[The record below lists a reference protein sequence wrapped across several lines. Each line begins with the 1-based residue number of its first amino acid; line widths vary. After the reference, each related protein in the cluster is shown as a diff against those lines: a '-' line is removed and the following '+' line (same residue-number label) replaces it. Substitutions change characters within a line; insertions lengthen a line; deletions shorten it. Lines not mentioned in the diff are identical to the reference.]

1 MPPPRTSRCSSRPAP
16 PCHLQDNHCP
26 QTPTLRSSSP
36 TPRAPGARTAA
47 LITSV
52 SCQDGSALGAA
63 AAASSRWLYYCQ
75 GDALLSAFS
84 SASLSETVLYTTTSL
99 SSSSHTE
106 DLGGSDA
113 WLNNLT
119 LARTPDWW
127 HATLR
132 TNQDS
137 SASWPGPYAPAQATV
152 ATTPTYPLYPGE
164 QFELQIYNYQSYASN
179 VASPG
184 FTVAY
189 DPTVLETQKGCTGTR
204 QCKSSSRA
212 VIFRCPSKSLGW
224 CDRRDLRV
232 SRQAFAA
239 YG

>member
-1 MPPPRTSRCSSRPAP
+1 MVVLRRMWGGASPGRYASCASRRRALSA
-16 PCHLQDNHCP
+16 
-26 QTPTLRSSSP
+26 RSSTRFATRS
-36 TPRAPGARTAA
+36 TGRAR
-47 LITSV
+47 SFER
-52 SCQDGSALGAA
+52 
-63 AAASSRWLYYCQ
+63 ASS
-75 GDALLSAFS
+75 LSAFS

-106 DLGGSDA
+106 NLGGSDA

-164 QFELQIYNYQSYASN
+164 QFELQIYNYQTYASN
-179 VASPG
+179 VASLG

-189 DPTVLETQKGCTGTR
+189 DTSVVSYSAAIST
-204 QCKSSSRA
+204 
-212 VIFRCPSKSLGW
+212 
-224 CDRRDLRV
+224 CDKA
-232 SRQAFAA
+232 Q
-239 YG
+239 